1 MRRTLLFALSV
12 SAVLPAATAAQRPD
26 SMDAAAARAE
36 ARVSRIVGV
45 AKWATLGVA
54 AAGAAY
60 GFRQSERA
68 DDLYQELERAC
79 QADPDRCGSR
89 TDGGAYTDPALESDY
104 QAVLDIDRST
114 RRALFVGQAALLASA
129 VLFVLDLR
137 GDDDR
142 PDVLYE
148 PPRVRLGPGADGR
161 VELRVRF
168 D

>member
-1 MRRTLLFALSV
+1 MSRVLFA
-12 SAVLPAATAAQRPD
+12 AVLIVTLPGASAAQRPD
-26 SMDAAAARAE
+26 SMEAAAARAE
-36 ARVSRIVGV
+36 ARVSRVIGV

-68 DDLYQELERAC
+68 DDLYQDLERAC
-79 QADPDRCGSR
+79 QADPERCGSR
-89 TDGGAYTDPALESDY
+89 TDDGAYADPQLEADY

-114 RRALFVGQAALLASA
+114 RRALFVGQAALLTSA

-148 PPRVRLGPGADGR
+148 PPRVRLAPGADGG
-161 VELRVRF
+161 VELRLQF
-168 D
+168 E